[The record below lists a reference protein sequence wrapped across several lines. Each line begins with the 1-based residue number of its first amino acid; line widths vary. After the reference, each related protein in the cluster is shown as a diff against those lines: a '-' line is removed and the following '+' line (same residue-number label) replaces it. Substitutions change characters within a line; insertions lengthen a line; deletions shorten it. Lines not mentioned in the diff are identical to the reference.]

1 MKRSFTLEST
11 FAYICVV
18 LGLCASLASA
28 ENLDIQAQ
36 KVFADEKKGVT
47 IATGKVKM
55 VKGEDKLNADEVR
68 IYVNKARK
76 PLKFEA
82 IGNVDF
88 LLLTQDGRRLKGKSD
103 TLIYLVDANEYQ
115 LIGRAQVQEI
125 GKPNFLRGEKITLNN
140 DNNFANVE
148 SSSSAPVRVIIDLND
163 MQSNPQSSSQSSS
176 QNNPKNNPKDKQPE
190 SKSRQVDSI
199 LDPKPESK
207 ELESTPLDSSE

>member
-36 KVFADEKKGVT
+36 KVFADEKKGIT

-55 VKGEDKLNADEVR
+55 IKGEDKLNADEVR

-103 TLIYLVDANEYQ
+103 TLIYLVQANEYQ

-163 MQSNPQSSSQSSS
+163 MQSNQSSPQNSS
-176 QNNPKNNPKDKQPE
+176 QNNPKNKQLE
-190 SKSRQVDSI
+190 SKSKQVDSI

>member
-1 MKRSFTLEST
+1 MKHSFTLEST
-11 FAYICVV
+11 FALPRAFLLFLYLPLCV
-18 LGLCASLASA
+18 GALAQ
-28 ENLDIQAQ
+28 ELDIQAQ

-163 MQSNPQSSSQSSS
+163 MQSNQSSP
-176 QNNPKNNPKDKQPE
+176 QNSPKDKQPE

-199 LDPKPESK
+199 LDPKLESK

>member
-148 SSSSAPVRVIIDLND
+148 SSSNAPVRVIIDLND
-163 MQSNPQSSSQSSS
+163 MQSNPQNSSQSSS

>member
-36 KVFADEKKGVT
+36 KVFADEKKGIT

-55 VKGEDKLNADEVR
+55 IKGEDKLNADEVR

-148 SSSSAPVRVIIDLND
+148 SSSNAPVRVIIDLND

>member
-18 LGLCASLASA
+18 LGLCASCASLASA

-55 VKGEDKLNADEVR
+55 IKGEDKLNADEVR

-103 TLIYLVDANEYQ
+103 TLIYLVQANEYQ

-163 MQSNPQSSSQSSS
+163 MQSNQNSPQNSS
-176 QNNPKNNPKDKQPE
+176 QNNPKNKQLE
-190 SKSRQVDSI
+190 SKSKQVDSI

>member
-36 KVFADEKKGVT
+36 KVFADEKKGIT

-55 VKGEDKLNADEVR
+55 IKGEDKLNADEVR

-148 SSSSAPVRVIIDLND
+148 SSSNAPVRVIIDLND
-163 MQSNPQSSSQSSS
+163 MQSNPQNSSQSSS